1 MSRKRNDLM
10 PMMSI
15 VGIVLVVLGHSGY
28 AGSNIGMDCP
38 CLCKWIYSFH
48 MPLFFFISGFLFSL
62 TNESFV
68 KMDKGNLL
76 MKKVKR
82 LLVPYFTIGLV
93 LWCVKFAFSSF
104 ASVERHFSL
113 AAFLKMFVAP
123 NTEGSTMGYLW
134 YLITLFMVFAIMV
147 VLSLMRVDLKKCTW
161 CLAVGIVSWVL
172 LRYTKNVEWL
182 NVGQVCWYMPFFI
195 IGILYKKYETK
206 IQRIVNWG
214 GYLNLLLSVTLCVA
228 LTFLSIESF
237 WYKVAA
243 AFAGIWMSLSVCIY
257 LVKREWIA
265 IHIIPYGRYTYSIY
279 LLSWFGQY
287 AAKIIAV
294 NVLHLNMLVCIM
306 LLFVM
311 GLLVPIIVDRIVDRL
326 DAGRKY
332 KWLRLIVGY

>member
-1 MSRKRNDLM
+1 MSKKRNDLM

-15 VGIVLVVLGHSGY
+15 TGIVLVVLGHSGY
-28 AGSNIGMDCP
+28 AGSNIAMDCP
-38 CLCKWIYSFH
+38 YLCKWIYSFH

-93 LWCVKFAFSSF
+93 LWCVKYTFSSL

-123 NTEGSTMGYLW
+123 NTEESTMGYLW
-134 YLITLFMVFAIMV
+134 YLITLFMVFAIMA
-147 VLSLMRVDLKKCTW
+147 VLSVLRVDMKKCTW
-161 CLAVGIVSWVL
+161 CFAVGIVSWVL

-195 IGILYKKYETK
+195 IGILYKRYEAV

-214 GYLNLLLSVTLCVA
+214 GI
-228 LTFLSIESF
+228 LTCCF
-237 WYKVAA
+237 
-243 AFAGIWMSLSVCIY
+243 
-257 LVKREWIA
+257 
-265 IHIIPYGRYTYSIY
+265 P
-279 LLSWFGQY
+279 
-287 AAKIIAV
+287 
-294 NVLHLNMLVCIM
+294 
-306 LLFVM
+306 
-311 GLLVPIIVDRIVDRL
+311 
-326 DAGRKY
+326 
-332 KWLRLIVGY
+332 LRCAWH